1 MTDELTLLAEFRAD
15 VPFADP
21 ATTARIYRE
30 ATLSRSRSRSS
41 RRRLIRRNRL
51 TLALAATAL
60 VLAAAA
66 VAAVKEVPWWQEGP
80 PPVDPHAV
88 ASVAADNLP
97 ANVAV
102 ANARTVATA
111 GDAALVAVPLGKTG
125 YCLIP
130 ALGGRGNLGAQC
142 QYRVTDPERGD
153 DDRTVSATRPAAGD
167 EPARWIVYGRITDPR
182 AQTIDLGRLSLG
194 LAPGGFFLANLPDN
208 EWSALSGT
216 ASTGEI
222 IGNSGSVLRY
232 GCVDWGPAPDATGAA
247 GGESPQ
253 PLWRNTEK
261 GASCR
266 AQQAPAPP
274 TIYLGQAKKLFDVT
288 LAAPYSI
295 WKGGETVTFEAAPAS
310 DGTTCVVVVG
320 PGAPSSFDHGCA
332 GVTVPPARAQRPAID
347 VALDAQL
354 VHEDG
359 KAFYAWAVT
368 GSVDPSRGIAKLE
381 VRSGSDVTAVTSGGG
396 FFFTQLRETTPGP
409 LKGTVPLPAGSW
421 EVVGYDGAGTEV
433 ARVDLVELQHRASP
447 HP

>member
-130 ALGGRGNLGAQC
+130 TLGGRGNLGAQC
-142 QYRVTDPERGD
+142 QYRVTDPER
-153 DDRTVSATRPAAGD
+153 
-167 EPARWIVYGRITDPR
+167 
-182 AQTIDLGRLSLG
+182 
-194 LAPGGFFLANLPDN
+194 
-208 EWSALSGT
+208 
-216 ASTGEI
+216 
-222 IGNSGSVLRY
+222 
-232 GCVDWGPAPDATGAA
+232 
-247 GGESPQ
+247 
-253 PLWRNTEK
+253 
-261 GASCR
+261 
-266 AQQAPAPP
+266 
-274 TIYLGQAKKLFDVT
+274 
-288 LAAPYSI
+288 
-295 WKGGETVTFEAAPAS
+295 
-310 DGTTCVVVVG
+310 
-320 PGAPSSFDHGCA
+320 
-332 GVTVPPARAQRPAID
+332 
-347 VALDAQL
+347 
-354 VHEDG
+354 
-359 KAFYAWAVT
+359 
-368 GSVDPSRGIAKLE
+368 
-381 VRSGSDVTAVTSGGG
+381 
-396 FFFTQLRETTPGP
+396 
-409 LKGTVPLPAGSW
+409 
-421 EVVGYDGAGTEV
+421 
-433 ARVDLVELQHRASP
+433 
-447 HP
+447 